1 MTRVLWPPFKLLFKA
16 LTVPFPAALVVA
28 ALVVATV
35 ATAASLLA
43 AVAGI
48 APGVAPTAP
57 RQAAPPLRPPPRRA
71 RLRPLCVA
79 GQFERPTQQ
88 PLWAHRT
95 QIAGHRLAVAD
106 AVQRQGAA
114 RQHVDHTA

>member
-16 LTVPFPAALVVA
+16 LTVPFPAALVIA
-28 ALVVATV
+28 ALVIATV

-48 APGVAPTAP
+48 APAAP
-57 RQAAPPLRPPPRRA
+57 RQAAPPLRPPPCRTRLGALGVA
-71 RLRPLCVA
+71 R
-79 GQFERPTQQ
+79 QFECPAQQ

-95 QIAGHRLAVAD
+95 QIARHRLAVAD

-114 RQHVDHTA
+114 RQHIDHTA

>member
-16 LTVPFPAALVVA
+16 LTVSFPAALAVA
-28 ALVVATV
+28 APVAATV
-35 ATAASLLA
+35 ATAANLPA
-43 AVAGI
+43 AVAD
-48 APGVAPTAP
+48 VAPAAP
-57 RQAAPPLRPPPRRA
+57 REAAPPLRPPPCRA
-71 RLRPLCVA
+71 RLRALGVA
-79 GQFERPTQQ
+79 RQFERPAQQ

-114 RQHVDHTA
+114 RQHVDHTT

>member
-48 APGVAPTAP
+48 APGVAPT
-57 RQAAPPLRPPPRRA
+57 APPLRPPPRRA

-114 RQHVDHTA
+114 RQHIDHTA

>member
-28 ALVVATV
+28 TV

-48 APGVAPTAP
+48 APGIAPSAP
-57 RQAAPPLRPPPRRA
+57 RQAAPPLRPPPWRA
-71 RLRPLCVA
+71 RLRPLGVA
-79 GQFERPTQQ
+79 RQFERPAQQ
-88 PLWAHRT
+88 PLWVHRT
-95 QIAGHRLAVAD
+95 QIARHRLAVAD

-114 RQHVDHTA
+114 RQHIDHTT

>member
-28 ALVVATV
+28 ALAVATV
-35 ATAASLLA
+35 ATAASRLA

-48 APGVAPTAP
+48 APGVAP
-57 RQAAPPLRPPPRRA
+57 AAPPLRPPPRRA
-71 RLRPLCVA
+71 RRRPLGVA
-79 GQFERPTQQ
+79 RQFERPAQQ
-88 PLWAHRT
+88 PLWVHRT

-114 RQHVDHTA
+114 RQHIDHTA